1 MERDRS
7 GRREYRGYDESCELQ
22 HGNHEVPPDLRFRES
37 HGHDQIQSI
46 DNKLLTERDCL
57 AICGDSYTSC
67 RAGRA
72 TPGAYGQ
79 SEHPW
84 SCARL
89 IKETMI
95 RGSGLRIGRILG
107 IPIYLHSTWVFIF
120 AAITYIIASQF
131 KQEHPLWTDTQ
142 HWAVGVL
149 TSLLF
154 FASVLFHELSHSVVA
169 QHYKIRVVSITLFLF
184 GGLARIEREP
194 SKAIQEF
201 NIAIAGPLASG
212 LLAGG
217 FFALT
222 LLFPFSQTVG
232 ALATWLCRTNAALAV
247 FNLLPGFPLDG
258 GRIFRAIVWGV
269 TKNFE
274 KATRV
279 AGASGK
285 LIAYA
290 MILLG
295 AWGAFHGFVQDGL
308 WTAFIGWFIL
318 NAAQESVA
326 QVAIRE
332 TLAGL
337 SAADVMSK
345 EVPTAPGHITLEE
358 YSAEVLRTGRRCHLV
373 VSDDR
378 LVGMMNVHTLN
389 SVPRDEWA
397 HNSVQA
403 AMIPR
408 DKILWTSPD
417 EPLLKLLERLL
428 TADVN
433 QMPVVSGSSDGAPQI
448 VGIVTRDSILRVMQT
463 RSELGP
469 LAATK

>member
-1 MERDRS
+1 M
-7 GRREYRGYDESCELQ
+7 
-22 HGNHEVPPDLRFRES
+22 N
-37 HGHDQIQSI
+37 
-46 DNKLLTERDCL
+46 
-57 AICGDSYTSC
+57 
-67 RAGRA
+67 
-72 TPGAYGQ
+72 
-79 SEHPW
+79 
-84 SCARL
+84 
-89 IKETMI
+89 
-95 RGSGLRIGRILG
+95 RGSGLRIGKILG

-120 AAITYIIASQF
+120 AAITYMIASQY
-131 KQEHPLWTDTQ
+131 KQEHPVWTNAQ
-142 HWAVGVL
+142 HWTVGVL

-212 LLAGG
+212 FLAVG
-217 FFALT
+217 FFGLT
-222 LLFPFSQTVG
+222 LLFPYSQTVG
-232 ALATWLCRTNAALAV
+232 ALATWLWQTNFALAV

-258 GRIFRAIVWGV
+258 GRIFRAIVWGA
-269 TKNFE
+269 TKSFD

-285 LIAYA
+285 IIAYA
-290 MILLG
+290 MIILG
-295 AWGAFHGFVQDGL
+295 AYAVINGVYRQGL
-308 WTAFIGWFIL
+308 WLAFIGWFIL

-326 QVAIRE
+326 QVTVRQ

-337 SAADVMSK
+337 RAADVMSK
-345 EVPTAPGHITLEE
+345 EVPTVPGHITLEE
-358 YSAEVLRTGRRCHLV
+358 YSAEVLRTGRRLHLV
-373 VSDDR
+373 INDDR
-378 LVGMMNVHTLN
+378 LVGLMNVQALN
-389 SVPRDEWA
+389 SIPRSEWA

-408 DKILWTSPD
+408 EKILWTSPE
-417 EPLLKLLERLL
+417 EPLLRLLERLL
-428 TADVN
+428 SADVN
-433 QMPVVSGSSDGAPQI
+433 QMPVVSGANDGAPQI

-469 LAATK
+469 LATSR

>member
-1 MERDRS
+1 M
-7 GRREYRGYDESCELQ
+7 
-22 HGNHEVPPDLRFRES
+22 N
-37 HGHDQIQSI
+37 
-46 DNKLLTERDCL
+46 
-57 AICGDSYTSC
+57 
-67 RAGRA
+67 
-72 TPGAYGQ
+72 
-79 SEHPW
+79 
-84 SCARL
+84 
-89 IKETMI
+89 
-95 RGSGLRIGRILG
+95 RGSGLRIGKILG

-120 AAITYIIASQF
+120 AAITYIIASQY
-131 KQEHPLWTDTQ
+131 KQEHPLWADTQ
-142 HWAVGVL
+142 HWTVGVL

-154 FASVLFHELSHSVVA
+154 FASVLFHELSHSLVA

-194 SKAIQEF
+194 SKAVQEF
-201 NIAIAGPLASG
+201 NIAIAGPLASAF
-212 LLAGG
+212 LAGG
-217 FFALT
+217 FFGLT
-222 LLFPFSQTVG
+222 LLLPYSQTVG

-258 GRIFRAIVWGV
+258 GRIFRAIVWGA

-290 MILLG
+290 MILSG
-295 AWGAFHGFVQDGL
+295 AWGAFNGYLQNGVWF
-308 WTAFIGWFIL
+308 AFIGWFIL
-318 NAAQESVA
+318 NAAQDSVA
-326 QVAIRE
+326 QVAIRQ

-345 EVPTAPGHITLEE
+345 EVPTVPGHITLEE
-358 YSAEVLRTGRRCHLV
+358 YGAEVLRTGRRVHLV

-389 SVPRDEWA
+389 SIPRHEWA

-408 DKILWTSPD
+408 EKILWTSPD
-417 EPLLKLLERLL
+417 EPLLRLLERLL
-428 TADVN
+428 SADVN
-433 QMPVVSGSSDGAPQI
+433 QMPVVSGTSDGAPQI

-463 RSELGP
+463 RSELG
-469 LAATK
+469 LMTAGRQVGD